1 MATAVR
7 TALGMG
13 AAALATLA
21 LASPDAQA
29 ATPAGSPAHR
39 PSASP
44 NPSATHSGASSG
56 RPTAGSSASPSAS
69 PSPSPSPSASPSSAP
84 TPPDARI
91 RTYAYGSHARQ
102 TMDVWWHTAG
112 PRRPAVFV
120 IHGGWWSGGD
130 KKYMKS
136 ISRSYFQL
144 GYTVVNLDYRLSGD
158 AAWPAQ
164 RTDVLTAVNAVRR
177 HAAMFNTDPGRY
189 VLVGFSA
196 GGHLAAAVGA
206 YGDGRPGLR
215 GVVGISPP
223 VSPLSAFADGSA
235 FGTEE
240 QQKLRKAA
248 IKLAGGCTPAK
259 CPSVWSSMEVP
270 FHASPGDPPMLAF
283 HSSEEFVPPYQ
294 SEMLKE
300 ALASVG
306 VRMTVKTMAG
316 TQHSAPLYREPGV
329 AETVQNW
336 IVARL
341 GRVAG

>member
-1 MATAVR
+1 
-7 TALGMG
+7 MG
-13 AAALATLA
+13 AAALATLM
-21 LASPDAQA
+21 LAPPDAQA
-29 ATPAGSPAHR
+29 ATSAGAPVHR

-44 NPSATHSGASSG
+44 NPSATPSA
-56 RPTAGSSASPSAS
+56 RPPARPSAS
-69 PSPSPSPSASPSSAP
+69 PSPSSSPSPSASPSSALA
-84 TPPDARI
+84 PPDVRI
-91 RTYAYGSHARQ
+91 HTYAYGSHARQ

-136 ISRSYFQL
+136 ISRSYSEL

-164 RTDVLTAVNAVRR
+164 RTDVLAAVSAVRR
-177 HAAMFNTDPGRY
+177 HAASFNTDPGRY

-235 FGTEE
+235 FGTKE

-259 CPSVWSSMEVP
+259 CPRIWSSMEVP

-294 SEMLKE
+294 SEMLKDS
-300 ALASVG
+300 LASVG
-306 VRMTVKTMAG
+306 VRMIVKTMAG
-316 TQHSAPLYREPGV
+316 TQHSSPLYREPGV
-329 AETVQNW
+329 AETVQSW

>member
-13 AAALATLA
+13 VAALAALMLA
-21 LASPDAQA
+21 PPDAQA
-29 ATPAGSPAHR
+29 ATSAGDPVHH

-44 NPSATHSGASSG
+44 APSAAPS
-56 RPTAGSSASPSAS
+56 AGPSPSPTAS
-69 PSPSPSPSASPSSAP
+69 PSPSPSPSASPSPAL
-84 TPPDARI
+84 TPPDVRI

-102 TMDVWWHTAG
+102 IMDVWWHTAG

-120 IHGGWWSGGD
+120 IHGGWWAGGD
-130 KKYMKS
+130 KKYMTS
-136 ISRSYFQL
+136 ISRSYSQL

-177 HAAMFNTDPGRY
+177 HAAFFNTDPDRY

-196 GGHLAAAVGA
+196 GGHLATAVGA

-223 VSPLSAFADGSA
+223 VSPLSAFADGSV
-235 FGTEE
+235 FGSKE

-248 IKLAGGCTPAK
+248 IRLAGGCTPAK
-259 CPSVWSSMEVP
+259 CPRVWSSMEVP
-270 FHASPGDPPMLAF
+270 FHASAGDPPMLTV

-294 SEMLKE
+294 SELLKE
-300 ALASVG
+300 SLESVG
-306 VRMTVKTMAG
+306 VQMTVKTMAG

-329 AETVQNW
+329 AETVQAW

-341 GRVAG
+341 GRVAP

>member
-7 TALGMG
+7 TAIGMG
-13 AAALATLA
+13 AAALAA
-21 LASPDAQA
+21 LMLTPPDAEA
-29 ATPAGSPAHR
+29 AASAGDPVRHS
-39 PSASP
+39 SASP
-44 NPSATHSGASSG
+44 APSPSTSARHSAT
-56 RPTAGSSASPSAS
+56 PSPSAS
-69 PSPSPSPSASPSSAP
+69 PSPSA
-84 TPPDARI
+84 TPYGPKT

-102 TMDVWWHTAG
+102 IMDVWWHPTG
-112 PRRPAVFV
+112 PRRPIVFV

-130 KKYMKS
+130 KKYMTS
-136 ISRSYFQL
+136 VTRSYSQL

-164 RTDVLTAVNAVRR
+164 RTDVISAVNAVRK
-177 HAAMFNTDPGRY
+177 HAAMFNADPGRY
-189 VLVGFSA
+189 ALLGFSA

-235 FGTEE
+235 FGTKE

-248 IKLAGGCTPAK
+248 IKLAGGCVPAK
-259 CPSVWSSMEVP
+259 CPRVWSSMEVP
-270 FHASPGDPPMLAF
+270 FHASPGDPPMLAV

-294 SEMLKE
+294 SEMLRE
-300 ALASVG
+300 ALQVVG
-306 VRMTVKTMAG
+306 VPMVVKTMAG

-329 AETVQNW
+329 AESVQAW
-336 IVARL
+336 ITARL
-341 GRVAG
+341 GYVAPPTAALAQR

>member
-7 TALGMG
+7 TVLGMG
-13 AAALATLA
+13 AAALATLM
-21 LASPDAQA
+21 LAPPDAQA
-29 ATPAGSPAHR
+29 ATSAGAPVHR

-44 NPSATHSGASSG
+44 NPSATPSA
-56 RPTAGSSASPSAS
+56 RPSARPPARPSAS
-69 PSPSPSPSASPSSAP
+69 PSPSSSPSPSASPSSALA
-84 TPPDARI
+84 PPDVRI
-91 RTYAYGSHARQ
+91 HTYAYGSHARQ
-102 TMDVWWHTAG
+102 TMDVWWHTTG

-136 ISRSYFQL
+136 ISRSYSEL

-164 RTDVLTAVNAVRR
+164 RTDVLAAVSAVRR
-177 HAAMFNTDPGRY
+177 HAASFNTDPGRY

-235 FGTEE
+235 FGTKE

-259 CPSVWSSMEVP
+259 CPRIWSSMEVP

-294 SEMLKE
+294 SEMLKDS
-300 ALASVG
+300 LASVG
-306 VRMTVKTMAG
+306 VRMIVKTMAG
-316 TQHSAPLYREPGV
+316 TQHSSPLYREPGV
-329 AETVQNW
+329 AETVQSW